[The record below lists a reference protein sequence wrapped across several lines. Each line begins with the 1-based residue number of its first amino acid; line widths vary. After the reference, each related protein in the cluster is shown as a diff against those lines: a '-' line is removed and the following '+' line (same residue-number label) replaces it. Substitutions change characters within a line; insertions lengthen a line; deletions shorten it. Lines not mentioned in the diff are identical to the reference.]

1 MKKRVIIAIVLG
13 VIIIGVFFFFKFVG
27 TGKVVSSGNNQEV
40 KVVPLSQEEREKV
53 AQTLLSSK
61 FIKDIPKEYPV
72 ALSFFSFEE
81 NQRVWRDSFL
91 IGQNTLLSE
100 GNPAIYLS
108 LHSKYIS
115 EFNGNN
121 LCDIVKTANKNKD
134 LGFYSDYNKL
144 NLFIKYAGMLKHREC
159 FGF

>member
-1 MKKRVIIAIVLG
+1 MKKRVIIIAIVLG
-13 VIIIGVFFFFKFVG
+13 IIICVFLFIRFFD

-40 KVVPLSQEEREKV
+40 EVVPLPQEEREKV
-53 AQTLLSSK
+53 AQTLLSSE

-81 NQRVWRDSFL
+81 NKKVWRDSFL
-91 IGQNTLLSE
+91 IGKNALLSE
-100 GNPAIYLS
+100 GNPAVYLS
-108 LHSKYIS
+108 LNSKYIS

-121 LCDIVKTANKNKD
+121 LCDVIKTANKNKD
-134 LGFYSDYNKL
+134 LGFYSDYNEL